1 MRKALILVLGLTS
14 IAVGCKKP
22 PPAKPVSFGI
32 FEIVDCSTSH
42 TAPIPLRNSDAR
54 YCIAASPVVSEKDIR
69 AAVPGHNEDGNPV
82 LNLYFTRAAGDRMRA
97 ATQRLVEK
105 HAQMAIVIDGKLFMA
120 PEVRSV
126 IADSLV
132 VSADFRK
139 EELEEL
145 AASLS
150 ASRP

>member
-1 MRKALILVLGLTS
+1 LILIFGLTS
-14 IAVGCKKP
+14 IAVGCKKS

-32 FEIVDCSTSH
+32 FEIIDCNISH
-42 TAPIPLRNSDAR
+42 TAPIPLRGSDAR
-54 YCIAASPVVSEKDIR
+54 YCIAASPVVSEKDLR
-69 AAVPGHNEDGNPV
+69 GADPGHDELGKPI
-82 LNLYFTRAAGDRMRA
+82 LNLYFTLAAGDRMRA
-97 ATQRLVEK
+97 ATQRLAER
-105 HAQMAIVIDGKLFMA
+105 HGQMAIVIDGKLFMA

-132 VSADFRK
+132 VSSDFRK

-145 AASLS
+145 AASLN